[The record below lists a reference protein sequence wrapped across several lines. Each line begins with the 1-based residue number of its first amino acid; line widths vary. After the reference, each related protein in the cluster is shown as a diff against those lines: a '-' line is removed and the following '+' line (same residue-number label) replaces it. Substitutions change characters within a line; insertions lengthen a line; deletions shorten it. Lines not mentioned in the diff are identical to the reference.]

1 MLSSNPTHHEQV
13 AQALLEAGANVN
25 HETPKHVTALNM
37 ACESEHEACAV
48 LLLRAGAAADVADAW
63 GDTPRSIAQNK
74 GMQSVLALMQ

>member
-1 MLSSNPTHHEQV
+1 MFSCQSGHEGCSR
-13 AQALLEAGANVN
+13 ALLEAGANAN
-25 HETPKHVTALNM
+25 HETPQQHVTALNM

-63 GDTPRSIAQNK
+63 GDTPWSIAQSK